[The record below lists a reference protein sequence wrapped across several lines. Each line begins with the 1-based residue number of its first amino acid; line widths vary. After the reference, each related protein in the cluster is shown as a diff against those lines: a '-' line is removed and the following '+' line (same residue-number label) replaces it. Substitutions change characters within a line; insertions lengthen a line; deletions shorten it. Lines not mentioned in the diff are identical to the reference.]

1 MADYSMLG
9 SLGSG
14 GASALSG
21 DLLTKLRTAEEKSVV
36 SMTWVDC
43 WKDKNLKGRI
53 TGATK
58 APEGAKHLLGGE
70 GGGSGGGEFTEA
82 LSP

>member
-1 MADYSMLG
+1 MDERFKAKTCS
-9 SLGSG
+9 SIN
-14 GASALSG
+14 
-21 DLLTKLRTAEEKSVV
+21 KQKSVV

-58 APEGAKHLLGGE
+58 APEGAKHLLGG
-70 GGGSGGGEFTEA
+70 GGGGGGGEFTEA